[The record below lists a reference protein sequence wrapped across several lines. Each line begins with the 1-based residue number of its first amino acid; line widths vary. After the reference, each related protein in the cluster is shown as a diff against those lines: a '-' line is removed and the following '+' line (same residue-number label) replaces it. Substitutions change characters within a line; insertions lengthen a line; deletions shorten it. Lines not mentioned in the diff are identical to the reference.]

1 MLYII
6 SYDSPDNLRRLKL
19 AKTLLD
25 FGGRVQFSVFEA
37 RLDRELLEKLV
48 DRIEKIVDESEDSV
62 KIYPLCGSCETGII
76 STSEYLP

>member
-1 MLYII
+1 MLE
-6 SYDSPDNLRRLKL
+6 L

-48 DRIEKIVDESEDSV
+48 DRLEKIVDKSEDSV
-62 KIYPLCGSCETGII
+62 KIYPLCGSCEAGVRMIGQERRLREEDVYI
-76 STSEYLP
+76 L